1 MASITPISAS
11 DFSPYD
17 NENYTAVRGIAYDLP
32 FSLGK

>member
-17 NENYTAVRGIAYDLP
+17 NENYTLTEQLYMSP
-32 FSLGK
+32 W